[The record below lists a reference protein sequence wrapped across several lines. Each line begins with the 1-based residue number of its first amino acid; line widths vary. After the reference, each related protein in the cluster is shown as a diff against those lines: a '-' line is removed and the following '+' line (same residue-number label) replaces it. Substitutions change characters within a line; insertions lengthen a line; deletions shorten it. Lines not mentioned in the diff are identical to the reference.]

1 MQSNNLIELLAQCL
15 ARAKPPDVK
24 VSAEGEVVNV
34 TLCETITLILPSKA
48 ISPSFLPS
56 QQSPSSS
63 SFIINLHRV
72 LITTDIIIIIHRVYI
87 NTFVHRVLVATKIN
101 SHILSCFHT
110 INNTYLIA
118 QDGRASAAHGLRLAD
133 RHATYDWRTDSAS
146 RKFDRTMY
154 SRQGTHH
161 PGLLRAWQQQRR

>member
-1 MQSNNLIELLAQCL
+1 MQSNNLIELLARCL

-24 VSAEGEVVNV
+24 VPAEGEVVNV

-63 SFIINLHRV
+63 SFIIILHHSSSSLFIINLHRV

-87 NTFVHRVLVATKIN
+87 NTFV
-101 SHILSCFHT
+101 
-110 INNTYLIA
+110 
-118 QDGRASAAHGLRLAD
+118 
-133 RHATYDWRTDSAS
+133 
-146 RKFDRTMY
+146 
-154 SRQGTHH
+154 
-161 PGLLRAWQQQRR
+161 